1 MQQQTLEY
9 NGTEKKDEVIELK
22 LSDAFAHPED
32 KGEFEWTAKMI
43 NINTGNNN
51 SLISKCKVLK
61 EYVILTSRMREY
73 ISKYSGKDFS
83 DEEAVK
89 MAVDEC
95 INEDVLREFLLENK
109 AEVVKMFLTEYNEKQ
124 TLENTYN
131 DGVEV
136 GKEKG
141 IEIGKAQGIEFGE
154 RRKLIEMVYKKI
166 KRGKTV
172 EEIADDLEENIEVV
186 KQIYGNINAVGI
198 NKNLEVIIEQLT
210 MK

>member
-1 MQQQTLEY
+1 MEE
-9 NGTEKKDEVIELK
+9 GK
-22 LSDAFAHPED
+22 
-32 KGEFEWTAKMI
+32 FEWTAKMI

-61 EYVILTSRMREY
+61 EYVILTTRMREY

-95 INEDVLREFLLENK
+95 INEYVLREFLLENK

-141 IEIGKAQGIEFGE
+141 IEIGKAKGIELGKVQGIELGKVQGIEFGE

-186 KQIYGNINAVGI
+186 KQIYGDINAVGI

>member
-1 MQQQTLEY
+1 MEE
-9 NGTEKKDEVIELK
+9 GK
-22 LSDAFAHPED
+22 
-32 KGEFEWTAKMI
+32 FEWTAKMI

-61 EYVILTSRMREY
+61 EYVILTTRMREY

-95 INEDVLREFLLENK
+95 INEYVLREFLLENK

-154 RRKLIEMVYKKI
+154 RRKLIEMVYKKM

-186 KQIYGNINAVGI
+186 KQIYGDINAVGI

>member
-32 KGEFEWTAKMI
+32 KGEFEWTAKVI

>member
-32 KGEFEWTAKMI
+32 KGEFEWTAKVR
-43 NINTGNNN
+43 NNN

-172 EEIADDLEENIEVV
+172 EEIADDLEEDIEV
-186 KQIYGNINAVGI
+186 INPIFNEIEKVGLD
-198 NKNLEVIIEQLT
+198 KSLEEIIENS
-210 MK
+210 